1 MAENSTNVSIPRHEL
16 KFEASTSSGPGGQ
29 HVNRSRTRVTL
40 LFDVQASTVLTA
52 DQKRRVRRKLATRI
66 DREGR
71 VRVRCGRHRSQAMNR
86 EETIRRLSELI
97 RKALRRERRRVA
109 TRPSGAER
117 KRRLKDKRKRA
128 DIKRGRKAPGGD
140 DD

>member
-1 MAENSTNVSIPRHEL
+1 MTELNPIVTIPRHEL
-16 KFEASTSSGPGGQ
+16 RFEASTSSGPGGQ

-40 LFDVQASTVLTA
+40 LFDVRASTTLTA
-52 DQKRRVRRKLATRI
+52 EQKRRVRQKLATRI

-86 EETIRRLSELI
+86 EETVRRFTELI
-97 RKALRRERRRVA
+97 RKALHRERRRIA
-109 TRPSGAER
+109 TRPSKAAR
-117 KRRLKDKRKRA
+117 KRRLKDKHKRA
-128 DIKRGRKAPGGD
+128 DTKRRRQAPSAD

>member
-1 MAENSTNVSIPRHEL
+1 MTEPNPIVTIPRHEL
-16 KFEASTSSGPGGQ
+16 RFEASTSSGPGGQ

-40 LFDVQASTVLTA
+40 LFDVRASTTLTA
-52 DQKRRVRRKLATRI
+52 EQKRRVRQKLATRI

-86 EETIRRLSELI
+86 EETVRRFTELI
-97 RKALRRERRRVA
+97 RKALHRERRRIA
-109 TRPSGAER
+109 TRPSKAAR
-117 KRRLKDKRKRA
+117 KRRLKEKRKRA
-128 DIKRGRKAPGGD
+128 DTKRRRQAPSAD

>member
-1 MAENSTNVSIPRHEL
+1 MSENVTIPRHEL
-16 KFEASTSSGPGGQ
+16 RFEATTASGPGGQ

-40 LFDVQASTVLTA
+40 LFDVDASATLTA
-52 DQKRRVRRKLATRI
+52 AQKRRIKAKLATRI

-86 EETIRRLSELI
+86 EEAMHRFQALI
-97 RKALRRERRRVA
+97 RKALQRERRRVA
-109 TRPSGAER
+109 TRPSKAER
-117 KRRLKDKRKRA
+117 ERRLKQKRKRA
-128 DIKRGRKAPGGD
+128 EIKRTRRAPRAD

>member
-1 MAENSTNVSIPRHEL
+1 MPQTNPNVSIPRHEL
-16 KFEASTSSGPGGQ
+16 RFEATTSSGPGGQ
-29 HVNRSRTRVTL
+29 HVNRSRTRITL
-40 LFDVQASTVLTA
+40 LFDVEASTTLTA
-52 DQKRRVRRKLATRI
+52 DQKRRVRAKLATRI

-86 EETIRRLSELI
+86 EETIRRFAELI
-97 RKALRRERRRVA
+97 RKALRRERRRVS
-109 TRPSGAER
+109 TRPSAAER

-128 DIKRGRKAPGGD
+128 DTKRRRRPPSAD

>member
-1 MAENSTNVSIPRHEL
+1 MTDSPPTVSIPRHEL
-16 KFEASTSSGPGGQ
+16 RFEATTSSGPGGQ

-52 DQKRRVRRKLATRI
+52 DQKRRVRVKLATRI

-86 EETIRRLSELI
+86 EETIRRLGELI

-109 TRPSGAER
+109 TRASGAER

-128 DIKRGRKAPGGD
+128 ETKRRRRAPSAD

>member
-16 KFEASTSSGPGGQ
+16 KFEVSTSSGPGGQ

-109 TRPSGAER
+109 TRPSGAQR
-117 KRRLKDKRKRA
+117 KRRLKDKHKRA

>member
-1 MAENSTNVSIPRHEL
+1 MAENSTNVLIPRHEL
-16 KFEASTSSGPGGQ
+16 KFETSTSSGPGGQ

-109 TRPSGAER
+109 TRPSGAQR

>member
-1 MAENSTNVSIPRHEL
+1 MTDSNPSVSIPRHEL
-16 KFEASTSSGPGGQ
+16 TFEASTSSGPGGQ

-52 DQKRRVRRKLATRI
+52 DQKRRVRQKLATRI

-128 DIKRGRKAPGGD
+128 DIKRGRKAPGAD

>member
-1 MAENSTNVSIPRHEL
+1 MIEINTTVSIPRHEL
-16 KFEASTSSGPGGQ
+16 RFEMSTSSGPGGQ

-40 LFDVQASTVLTA
+40 VFDVEASTGLSP
-52 DQKRRVRRKLATRI
+52 DQRRRIRTRLSTRI

-86 EETIRRLSELI
+86 EETIRRFATLI
-97 RKALRRERRRVA
+97 RNALRHVRRRVA
-109 TRPSGAER
+109 TRPSAPQR
-117 KRRLKDKRKRA
+117 KRRMKDKRKRA
-128 DIKRGRKAPGGD
+128 EIKRGRRTPSAD

>member
-1 MAENSTNVSIPRHEL
+1 MTDSNPNVSIPRHEL

-52 DQKRRVRRKLATRI
+52 DQKRRVRQKLATRI

-128 DIKRGRKAPGGD
+128 DIKRRRKAPGAD

>member
-1 MAENSTNVSIPRHEL
+1 MAENSTNVLIPRHEL

-109 TRPSGAER
+109 TRPSGAAR
-117 KRRLKDKRKRA
+117 KRRMKDKRKRA

>member
-1 MAENSTNVSIPRHEL
+1 
-16 KFEASTSSGPGGQ
+16 
-29 HVNRSRTRVTL
+29 VTL

-52 DQKRRVRRKLATRI
+52 DQKCRVRQKLATRI

-128 DIKRGRKAPGGD
+128 DIKRRRKAPGAD

>member
-1 MAENSTNVSIPRHEL
+1 MTDSNPNVSIPRHEL
-16 KFEASTSSGPGGQ
+16 TFETSTSSGPGGQ

-52 DQKRRVRRKLATRI
+52 DQKCRVRQKLATRI

-128 DIKRGRKAPGGD
+128 DIKRGRKAPGAD